1 MTSVPRRYPEINT
14 YAAAYHPTRTYY
26 VSTDGVDQT
35 NAGSF
40 MRPFKTLQYAHDHI
54 SVADGN
60 EQQVLINVAPGVYTE
75 TLTITKSNLFWKGDV
90 GANRAS
96 GLVSLYGNIVIN
108 VTTGPSDAFNRV
120 VGFQGFKIQESDAA
134 TPAISVLSTQLARH
148 LFYDMYCF
156 SSGISFVVNV
166 SSNPIYIY
174 NSIFQ
179 IGSGSSTADCVVA
192 SGSGGIIMTD
202 SEVYSV
208 STGNLINVSGSARL
222 ALNRCILENSCATTP
237 SALIKYTSSYATS
250 TVALT
255 TITTAKQAAAVELA
269 TGKVLTLANNIIS
282 VGGLGGTIR
291 FTSPSASGIIASN
304 GQNSSVAG
312 TATGNNNITVT
323 TAGFVAF

>member
-1 MTSVPRRYPEINT
+1 MTSVHRQYPEINT

-90 GANRAS
+90 GATRAS

-120 VGFQGFKIQESDAA
+120 VGFQGFKIQGSDAA
-134 TPAISVLSTQLARH
+134 TPSISVLSTQLARH
-148 LFYDMYCF
+148 LFYDIYCF
-156 SSGISFVVNV
+156 SSGTSFLSNISN
-166 SSNPIYIY
+166 NIYVY
-174 NSIFQ
+174 NSVFQ

-202 SEVYSV
+202 SEVFSV
-208 STGNLINVSGSARL
+208 STGHLINVSGSALL

-237 SALIKYTSSYATS
+237 SALIKYTSTYATS

-255 TITTAKQAAAVELA
+255 TITTGKQAAAVELDA
-269 TGKVLTLANNIIS
+269 GRVLTLANNIIS
-282 VGGLGGTIR
+282 VGGTIR
-291 FTSPSASGIIASN
+291 FTSPNASGIIASN

-312 TATGNNNITVT
+312 TATGNNNIILSTD
-323 TAGFVAF
+323 GFVAF